1 MDILFLFFHLHFTI
15 CVFFKTKIIFIPV
28 IILLVCFL
36 GNLVYSCYSFSLN
49 NDVLIYLKNSIK
61 LCLLSFVI
69 LCFTSYEF
77 FYLYKRCYIDEA
89 LYSHKNGKTRILTST
104 VTVLLFIPALE
115 FFSAFVF
122 NFVIFLSSGMNDYSY
137 LYHIFSVL
145 FLYVFLG
152 GIIPILLGVF
162 FAQKTKRIV
171 SYALMAL
178 IIFLVSSTS
187 DFIPGGLSQVT
198 KINFWEAKYFLAY
211 ILPNDLEW
219 YINHDYGMYAEIYR
233 WNLIIFWISL
243 LSFLF
248 FKLCQIKKTALKA
261 VLLSLTLL
269 ISTFNLVGYFY
280 GGSHIE
286 KGAQLDSISMS
297 DYLFYTENEQKNQD
311 PDFEVTSYD
320 MDLSIY
326 RQLDAEVSMT
336 LSDTGLEYYNFT
348 LYHGYNVLKITDI
361 EGNALKY
368 NREGDYVTV
377 IGNGNLQLIN
387 IKYSGYSPILY
398 SNYQACSLPGFFAY
412 YPIPGFHK
420 ITGDYTTYN
429 PIEIKSGTEFNI
441 RVDSARQF
449 YSNLDE
455 VKNEKNCF
463 VGVTS
468 YPTLFSGFYKSNS
481 SDIYKIYAITV
492 KGWGLSEIDEEYI
505 DEIQKYINELDNNS
519 SNKLNL
525 KEYTIIQINEML
537 SSNCIYDGIFLGD
550 DTVFINKATDEETKK
565 QVAEILL
572 AQRDMGYSKYVEKA
586 VVDSESIND
595 N

>member
-1 MDILFLFFHLHFTI
+1 MIKQNLKL
-15 CVFFKTKIIFIPV
+15 FFKTKIIFIPV

-198 KINFWEAKYFLAY
+198 KINFWESKYFLAY

-412 YPIPGFHK
+412 YPIPGFYK
-420 ITGDYTTYN
+420 ITGDYTAYN
-429 PIEIKSGTEFNI
+429 PIEIKSETEFNI

-525 KEYTIIQINEML
+525 KEYTIIQTNEML

>member
-1 MDILFLFFHLHFTI
+1 MIKQNLKL
-15 CVFFKTKIIFIPV
+15 FFKTKIIFIPV

-145 FLYVFLG
+145 FVYVFLG

-412 YPIPGFHK
+412 YPIPGFYK

-429 PIEIKSGTEFNI
+429 PIEIKSETEFNI

-481 SDIYKIYAITV
+481 SYIYKIYAITV
-492 KGWGLSEIDEEYI
+492 KGWGLSKIDEEYI

-525 KEYTIIQINEML
+525 KGYTIIQTNEML

-572 AQRDMGYSKYVEKA
+572 AQRDKGYSKYVEKA

>member
-1 MDILFLFFHLHFTI
+1 MIKQNLKL
-15 CVFFKTKIIFIPV
+15 FFKTKIIFIPV

-412 YPIPGFHK
+412 YPIPGFYK

-429 PIEIKSGTEFNI
+429 PIEIKSETEFNI

-505 DEIQKYINELDNNS
+505 DEIQKYINELNNNS

-525 KEYTIIQINEML
+525 KEYTIIQTNEML

-550 DTVFINKATDEETKK
+550 DTVFINKATDEKTKK

>member
-1 MDILFLFFHLHFTI
+1 MIKQNLKL
-15 CVFFKTKIIFIPV
+15 FFKTKIIFIPV

-122 NFVIFLSSGMNDYSY
+122 NFVIFLSSEINDYSY

-412 YPIPGFHK
+412 YPIPGFYK

-429 PIEIKSGTEFNI
+429 PIEIKSETEFNI

>member
-1 MDILFLFFHLHFTI
+1 MIKQNLKL
-15 CVFFKTKIIFIPV
+15 FFKTKIIFIPV

-412 YPIPGFHK
+412 YPIPGFYK

-429 PIEIKSGTEFNI
+429 PIDIKSETEFNI

-505 DEIQKYINELDNNS
+505 DEIQKYINELNNNS

-525 KEYTIIQINEML
+525 KEYTIIQTNEML

>member
-1 MDILFLFFHLHFTI
+1 MIKQNLKL
-15 CVFFKTKIIFIPV
+15 FFKTKIIFIPV

-187 DFIPGGLSQVT
+187 DFILGGLSQVT
-198 KINFWEAKYFLAY
+198 KINFWESKYFLAY

-286 KGAQLDSISMS
+286 KGTQLDSISMS

>member
-1 MDILFLFFHLHFTI
+1 MIKQNLKL
-15 CVFFKTKIIFIPV
+15 FFKTKIIFIPV

-49 NDVLIYLKNSIK
+49 SDVLIYLKNSIK

-198 KINFWEAKYFLAY
+198 KINFWESKYFLAY

-219 YINHDYGMYAEIYR
+219 YINHEYGMYAEIYR

-248 FKLCQIKKTALKA
+248 FKLCQIKKTTLEA
-261 VLLSLTLL
+261 VLLSLTIL
-269 ISTFNLVGYFY
+269 ISSFNLVGYFY

-412 YPIPGFHK
+412 YPIPGFYK

-429 PIEIKSGTEFNI
+429 PIEIKSETEFNI

-525 KEYTIIQINEML
+525 KEYTIIQTNEML

>member
-1 MDILFLFFHLHFTI
+1 MIKQNLKL
-15 CVFFKTKIIFIPV
+15 FFKTKIIFIPV

-49 NDVLIYLKNSIK
+49 SDVLIYLKNSIK

-429 PIEIKSGTEFNI
+429 PIEIKSETEFNI

-525 KEYTIIQINEML
+525 KEYTIIQTNEML

>member
-1 MDILFLFFHLHFTI
+1 MIKQNLKL
-15 CVFFKTKIIFIPV
+15 FFKTKIIFIPV

-198 KINFWEAKYFLAY
+198 KINFWESKYFLAY

-377 IGNGNLQLIN
+377 TGNGNLQLIN

-505 DEIQKYINELDNNS
+505 DEIQKYINELNNNS

-525 KEYTIIQINEML
+525 KEYTIIQTNEML

>member
-1 MDILFLFFHLHFTI
+1 MIKQNLKL
-15 CVFFKTKIIFIPV
+15 FFKTKIIFIPV

-219 YINHDYGMYAEIYR
+219 YINHDYGIYAEIYR

-377 IGNGNLQLIN
+377 IGNGNLQLIS

-412 YPIPGFHK
+412 YPIPGFYK

-429 PIEIKSGTEFNI
+429 PIEIKSETEFNI

>member
-1 MDILFLFFHLHFTI
+1 MIKQNLKL
-15 CVFFKTKIIFIPV
+15 FFKTKIIFIPV

-122 NFVIFLSSGMNDYSY
+122 NFVIFLSSEINDYSY

-412 YPIPGFHK
+412 YPIPGFYK

-429 PIEIKSGTEFNI
+429 PIEIKSETEFNI
-441 RVDSARQF
+441 RVDLARQF

-525 KEYTIIQINEML
+525 KEYTIIQTNEML

-572 AQRDMGYSKYVEKA
+572 AQRDIGYSKYVEKA

>member
-1 MDILFLFFHLHFTI
+1 MIKQNLKL
-15 CVFFKTKIIFIPV
+15 FFKTKIIFIPV

-297 DYLFYTENEQKNQD
+297 DYLFYTENEQNNQD

-505 DEIQKYINELDNNS
+505 DEIQKYINELNNNS

-525 KEYTIIQINEML
+525 KEYTIIQTNEML

>member
-1 MDILFLFFHLHFTI
+1 MIKQNLKL
-15 CVFFKTKIIFIPV
+15 FFKTKIIFIPV

-412 YPIPGFHK
+412 YPIPGFYK

-429 PIEIKSGTEFNI
+429 PIEIKSETEFNI

-525 KEYTIIQINEML
+525 KEYTIIQTNEML

-586 VVDSESIND
+586 VGDSESIND

>member
-1 MDILFLFFHLHFTI
+1 MIKQNLKL
-15 CVFFKTKIIFIPV
+15 FFKTKIIFIPV

-89 LYSHKNGKTRILTST
+89 LYSHKNGKTRILTNT

-441 RVDSARQF
+441 RVDSASQF

>member
-1 MDILFLFFHLHFTI
+1 MIKQNLKL
-15 CVFFKTKIIFIPV
+15 FFKTKIIFIPV

-198 KINFWEAKYFLAY
+198 KINFWESKYFLAY

-412 YPIPGFHK
+412 YPIPGFYK

-525 KEYTIIQINEML
+525 KEYTIIQTNEML

>member
-1 MDILFLFFHLHFTI
+1 MIKQNLKL
-15 CVFFKTKIIFIPV
+15 FFKTKIIFIPV

-49 NDVLIYLKNSIK
+49 SDVLIYLKNSIK

-77 FYLYKRCYIDEA
+77 FYLYKRCYIGEA

-198 KINFWEAKYFLAY
+198 KINFWESKYFLAY

-412 YPIPGFHK
+412 YPIPGFYK

-429 PIEIKSGTEFNI
+429 PIEIKSETEFNI

-492 KGWGLSEIDEEYI
+492 KGWGLSEIDEEYT

-519 SNKLNL
+519 SNNLNL
-525 KEYTIIQINEML
+525 KEYTIIQTNEML

>member
-1 MDILFLFFHLHFTI
+1 MIKQNLKL
-15 CVFFKTKIIFIPV
+15 FFKTKIIFIPV

-412 YPIPGFHK
+412 YPIPGFYK

-429 PIEIKSGTEFNI
+429 PIEIKSETEFNI

-505 DEIQKYINELDNNS
+505 DEIQKYITELDNNS

-525 KEYTIIQINEML
+525 KEYTIIQTNEML
-537 SSNCIYDGIFLGD
+537 SSNCIYDGIFLGN

>member
-1 MDILFLFFHLHFTI
+1 MIKQNLKLFS
-15 CVFFKTKIIFIPV
+15 KTKIIFIPV

-429 PIEIKSGTEFNI
+429 PIEIKSETEFNI

-525 KEYTIIQINEML
+525 KEYTIIQTNEML

>member
-1 MDILFLFFHLHFTI
+1 MIKQNLKL
-15 CVFFKTKIIFIPV
+15 FFKTKIIFIPV

-412 YPIPGFHK
+412 YPIPGFYK

-429 PIEIKSGTEFNI
+429 PIEIKSETEFNI

-525 KEYTIIQINEML
+525 KEYTIIQTNEML
-537 SSNCIYDGIFLGD
+537 SSNCIYDGIFLGN

>member
-1 MDILFLFFHLHFTI
+1 MIKQNLKL
-15 CVFFKTKIIFIPV
+15 FFKTKIIFIPV

-198 KINFWEAKYFLAY
+198 KINFWESKYFLAY

-412 YPIPGFHK
+412 YPIPGFYK

-429 PIEIKSGTEFNI
+429 PIEIKSETEFNI

-519 SNKLNL
+519 SNKLNI
-525 KEYTIIQINEML
+525 KEYTIIQTNEML

>member
-1 MDILFLFFHLHFTI
+1 MIKQNLKL
-15 CVFFKTKIIFIPV
+15 FFKTKIIFIPV

-198 KINFWEAKYFLAY
+198 KINFWESKYFLAY

-412 YPIPGFHK
+412 YPIPGFYK
-420 ITGDYTTYN
+420 ITGDYTAYN
-429 PIEIKSGTEFNI
+429 PIEIKSETEFNI

-525 KEYTIIQINEML
+525 KEYTIIQTNEML

-572 AQRDMGYSKYVEKA
+572 AQRDMGYSKYVKKA

>member
-1 MDILFLFFHLHFTI
+1 MIKQNLKL
-15 CVFFKTKIIFIPV
+15 FFKTKIIFIPV

-320 MDLSIY
+320 IDLSIY

-412 YPIPGFHK
+412 YPIPGFYK

-429 PIEIKSGTEFNI
+429 PIEIKSETEFNI

-525 KEYTIIQINEML
+525 KEYTIIQTNEML

>member
-1 MDILFLFFHLHFTI
+1 MIKQNLKL
-15 CVFFKTKIIFIPV
+15 FFKTKIIFIPV

-377 IGNGNLQLIN
+377 IGNGNLQLIS

-481 SDIYKIYAITV
+481 SDIYKINAITV
-492 KGWGLSEIDEEYI
+492 KGWALSEIDEEYI

>member
-1 MDILFLFFHLHFTI
+1 MIKQNLKL
-15 CVFFKTKIIFIPV
+15 FFKTKIIFIPV

-412 YPIPGFHK
+412 YPIPGFYK

-429 PIEIKSGTEFNI
+429 PIDIKFETEFNI

-525 KEYTIIQINEML
+525 KEYTIIQTNEML

>member
-1 MDILFLFFHLHFTI
+1 MIKQNLKL
-15 CVFFKTKIIFIPV
+15 FFKTKIIFIPV

-49 NDVLIYLKNSIK
+49 SDVLIYLKNSIK

-89 LYSHKNGKTRILTST
+89 LYSHKNGKTRILTNT

-187 DFIPGGLSQVT
+187 DFIPGGLSPVT

-377 IGNGNLQLIN
+377 IGNGNLQLIS

-412 YPIPGFHK
+412 YPIPGFYK

-429 PIEIKSGTEFNI
+429 PIEIKSETEFNI

-525 KEYTIIQINEML
+525 KEYTIIQTNEML

>member
-1 MDILFLFFHLHFTI
+1 MIKQNLKL
-15 CVFFKTKIIFIPV
+15 FFKTKIIFIPV

-297 DYLFYTENEQKNQD
+297 DYLFYTENEQKNQE

-377 IGNGNLQLIN
+377 IGNGNLQLIS

-429 PIEIKSGTEFNI
+429 PIEIKS
-441 RVDSARQF
+441 
-449 YSNLDE
+449 L
-455 VKNEKNCF
+455 
-463 VGVTS
+463 
-468 YPTLFSGFYKSNS
+468 S

>member
-1 MDILFLFFHLHFTI
+1 MIKQNLKL
-15 CVFFKTKIIFIPV
+15 FFKTKIIFIPV

-412 YPIPGFHK
+412 YPIPGFYK

-429 PIEIKSGTEFNI
+429 PIEIKSETEFNI

-525 KEYTIIQINEML
+525 KEYTIIQTNEML

-572 AQRDMGYSKYVEKA
+572 AQRDMGYSKYVKKA

>member
-1 MDILFLFFHLHFTI
+1 MIKQNLKL
-15 CVFFKTKIIFIPV
+15 FFKTKIIFIPV

-412 YPIPGFHK
+412 YPIPGFYK

-429 PIEIKSGTEFNI
+429 PIEIKSETEFNI

-481 SDIYKIYAITV
+481 SYIYKIYAITV
-492 KGWGLSEIDEEYI
+492 KGWGLSKIDEEYI
-505 DEIQKYINELDNNS
+505 DKIQKYINELDNNS

-525 KEYTIIQINEML
+525 KEYTIIQTNEML

-572 AQRDMGYSKYVEKA
+572 AQRDKGYSKYVEKA

>member
-1 MDILFLFFHLHFTI
+1 MIKQNLKL
-15 CVFFKTKIIFIPV
+15 FFKTKIIFIPV

-49 NDVLIYLKNSIK
+49 SDVLIYLKNSIK
-61 LCLLSFVI
+61 

-89 LYSHKNGKTRILTST
+89 LYSHKNGKTRILTNT

-412 YPIPGFHK
+412 YPIPGFYK

-429 PIEIKSGTEFNI
+429 PIEIKSETEFNI

-525 KEYTIIQINEML
+525 KEYTIIQTNEML

>member
-1 MDILFLFFHLHFTI
+1 MIKQNLKL
-15 CVFFKTKIIFIPV
+15 FFKTKIIFIPV

-412 YPIPGFHK
+412 YPIPGFYK

-429 PIEIKSGTEFNI
+429 PIEIKSETEFNI

-463 VGVTS
+463 VGGTS

-525 KEYTIIQINEML
+525 KEYTIIQTNEML

>member
-1 MDILFLFFHLHFTI
+1 MIKQNLKL
-15 CVFFKTKIIFIPV
+15 FFKTKIIFIPV

-49 NDVLIYLKNSIK
+49 SDVLIYLKNSIK

-412 YPIPGFHK
+412 YPIPGFYK

-525 KEYTIIQINEML
+525 KEYTIIQTNEML
-537 SSNCIYDGIFLGD
+537 SSNCIYNGIFLGD

>member
-1 MDILFLFFHLHFTI
+1 MIKQNLKL
-15 CVFFKTKIIFIPV
+15 FFKTKIIFIPV

-171 SYALMAL
+171 SYAIMAL

-198 KINFWEAKYFLAY
+198 KINFWESKYFLAY

-377 IGNGNLQLIN
+377 IGNGNLQLIS

-481 SDIYKIYAITV
+481 SDIYKIYTITV

-525 KEYTIIQINEML
+525 KEYTIIQTNEML

>member
-1 MDILFLFFHLHFTI
+1 MIKQNLKL
-15 CVFFKTKIIFIPV
+15 FFKTKIIFIPV

-49 NDVLIYLKNSIK
+49 SDVLIYLKNSIK

-104 VTVLLFIPALE
+104 VAVLLFIPALE

-198 KINFWEAKYFLAY
+198 KINFWESKYFLAY

-412 YPIPGFHK
+412 YPIPGFYK

-429 PIEIKSGTEFNI
+429 PIEIKSETEFNI

-525 KEYTIIQINEML
+525 KEYTIIQTNEML

>member
-1 MDILFLFFHLHFTI
+1 MIKQNLKL
-15 CVFFKTKIIFIPV
+15 FFKTKIIFIPV

-122 NFVIFLSSGMNDYSY
+122 NFVIFLSSEINDYSY

-233 WNLIIFWISL
+233 WNLIISWISL

-412 YPIPGFHK
+412 YPIPGFYK

-429 PIEIKSGTEFNI
+429 PIEIKSETEFNI

-525 KEYTIIQINEML
+525 KEYTIIQTNEML

>member
-1 MDILFLFFHLHFTI
+1 MIKQNLKL
-15 CVFFKTKIIFIPV
+15 FFKTKIIFIPV

-387 IKYSGYSPILY
+387 IKYSGYSPILF

-412 YPIPGFHK
+412 YPIPGFYK

-429 PIEIKSGTEFNI
+429 PIEIKSETEFNI

-505 DEIQKYINELDNNS
+505 DEIQKYINELNNNS

-525 KEYTIIQINEML
+525 KEYTIIQTNEML

>member
-1 MDILFLFFHLHFTI
+1 MIKQNLKL
-15 CVFFKTKIIFIPV
+15 FFKTKIIFIPV

-198 KINFWEAKYFLAY
+198 KINFWESKYFLAY

-492 KGWGLSEIDEEYI
+492 KGWGLSKIDEEYI

>member
-1 MDILFLFFHLHFTI
+1 MIKQNLKL
-15 CVFFKTKIIFIPV
+15 FFKTKIIFIPV

-198 KINFWEAKYFLAY
+198 KINFWESKYFLAY

-412 YPIPGFHK
+412 YPIPGFYK

-429 PIEIKSGTEFNI
+429 PIEIKSETEFNI

-525 KEYTIIQINEML
+525 KEYTIIQTNEML
-537 SSNCIYDGIFLGD
+537 SSNCIYDGIFLGN

>member
-1 MDILFLFFHLHFTI
+1 MIKQNLKL
-15 CVFFKTKIIFIPV
+15 FFKTKIIFIPV

-49 NDVLIYLKNSIK
+49 NDVLVYLKNSIK

-178 IIFLVSSTS
+178 IIFLVSSIS

-320 MDLSIY
+320 MDLCIY

-412 YPIPGFHK
+412 YPIPGFYK

-429 PIEIKSGTEFNI
+429 PIEIKSETEFNI

-463 VGVTS
+463 VGVTN

-505 DEIQKYINELDNNS
+505 DEIQKYINELNNNS

-525 KEYTIIQINEML
+525 KEYTIIQTNEML